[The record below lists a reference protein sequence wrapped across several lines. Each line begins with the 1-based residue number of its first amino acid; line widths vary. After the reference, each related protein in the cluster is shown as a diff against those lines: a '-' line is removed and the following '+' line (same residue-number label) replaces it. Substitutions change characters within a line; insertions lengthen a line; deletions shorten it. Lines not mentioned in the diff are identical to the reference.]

1 MIWADRTREEI
12 KTRFAAEI
20 ASKKPLIIRDEKTL
34 SGRVHVGPL
43 RGILIHGLIAQVL
56 QEEGI
61 ATKFLFELN
70 EFDPM
75 DGLPVYVDEKT
86 YRPHMGKPL
95 YTVPASEPGHAN
107 YAMVFGD
114 ELKEVV
120 DLLKLPIEFYTLRPL
135 YIDGKFNGVI
145 REALDYAAEIRAI
158 YKDVSGGGKPDDWY
172 PLSVICEE
180 CGKIGTTQGT
190 GWDGEKVTYEC
201 KKQYVAWAE
210 GCGHKGTVSP
220 FDGLAKL
227 PWKVEWPAKWKV
239 MNVNI
244 EGAGKDHSAAGGS
257 RAIGARIS
265 EEVFHYPNPFD
276 IPYEFFNIGG
286 KKMSASKGLGAS
298 AKEVSD
304 LLPPMLLKLLMIRTI
319 PNRPIDFDPEGK
331 TIPNLFDEYD
341 RLADHYFKR
350 HKEPEEDFARTFKL
364 THLEFPPEASLSAVA
379 SAGAEA
385 KGDPKKE
392 PEDVWQMR
400 FSTLSFVI
408 QMPHLDLIDE
418 AEKLKK
424 DALEGSRGAPL
435 GRPMEGKLTPAEV
448 EALKERAS
456 YVKQWIETLAPEEEK
471 FTILKDPPKDLVLD
485 PEQRAALTKLAEA
498 FADPSLPWEGK
509 EIHERIHAVK
519 EEMGISPKKLFEP
532 IYQIF
537 LGRKSGPQ
545 VGWFL
550 STFDRNAAVSRLPHI
565 RNY

>member
-1 MIWADRTREEI
+1 MKCCNQQGRTKTSVLYNNYMIWADRIKGEIRERFATEI
-12 KTRFAAEI
+12 KE
-20 ASKKPLIIRDEKTL
+20 KQPLIIRDEKTL
-34 SGRVHVGPL
+34 SGRVHVGSL

-56 QEEGI
+56 EEEDI
-61 ATKFLFELN
+61 ESKFLFELN
-70 EFDPM
+70 DFDPM

-95 YTVPASEPGHAN
+95 YTVPASEPGHEN

-120 DLLKLPIEFYTLRPL
+120 DRLKLPIEFYTLRPL

-145 REALDYAAEIRAI
+145 REALDHAAEIRAI

-180 CGKIGTTQGT
+180 CGKIGTTQVT

-350 HKEPEEDFARTFKL
+350 HKEPDEDFARTFQL
-364 THLEFPPEASLSAVA
+364 THL
-379 SAGAEA
+379 
-385 KGDPKKE
+385 DPKKK
-392 PEDVWQMR
+392 PEDLWQMR
-400 FSTLSFVI
+400 FSILAFII
-408 QMPHLDLIDE
+408 QMPHLDLFLE
-418 AEKLKK
+418 AEKLK
-424 DALEGSRGAPL
+424 GSPL
-435 GRPMEGKLTPAEV
+435 NAAEK
-448 EALKERAS
+448 EALRERAL
-456 YVKQWIETLAPEEEK
+456 YVKQWIETLAPAEEK
-471 FTILKDPPKDLVLD
+471 FTILTEVPKDLILD
-485 PEQRAALTKLAEA
+485 QEQKTALTKLSEA
-498 FADPSLPWEGK
+498 LSDSSLPWGGK
-509 EIHERIHAVK
+509 AVHEKIHAVK
-519 EEMGISPKKLFEP
+519 EETGINPKKLFEP
-532 IYQIF
+532 LYQIF

-550 STFDRNAAVSRLPHI
+550 STFNREEVCKRLI
-565 RNY
+565 LVLK

>member
-1 MIWADRTREEI
+1 MIWADRIRDEI
-12 KTRFAAEI
+12 KECFAHEI
-20 ASKKPLIIRDEKTL
+20 KAKKPLTIRDEKTL
-34 SGRVHVGPL
+34 SGRVHVGSL

-56 QEEGI
+56 EEEDI
-61 ATKFLFELN
+61 ESKFLFELN
-70 EFDPM
+70 DFDPM

-95 YTVPASEPGHAN
+95 YTVPASEPGHEN

-120 DLLKLPIEFYTLRPL
+120 DRLKLPIEFYTLRPL

-145 REALDYAAEIRAI
+145 REALDHAAEIRAI

-180 CGKIGTTQGT
+180 CGKIGTTQVT

-350 HKEPEEDFARTFKL
+350 HKEPDEDFARTFQL
-364 THLEFPPEASLSAVA
+364 THL
-379 SAGAEA
+379 
-385 KGDPKKE
+385 DPKKK
-392 PEDVWQMR
+392 PEDLWQMR
-400 FSTLSFVI
+400 FSILAFII
-408 QMPHLDLIDE
+408 QMPHLDLFLE
-418 AEKLKK
+418 AEKLK
-424 DALEGSRGAPL
+424 GSPL
-435 GRPMEGKLTPAEV
+435 NAAEK
-448 EALKERAS
+448 EALRERAL
-456 YVKQWIETLAPEEEK
+456 YVKQWIETLAPAEEK
-471 FTILKDPPKDLVLD
+471 FTILTEVPKDLILD
-485 PEQRAALTKLAEA
+485 QEQKTALTKLSEA
-498 FADPSLPWEGK
+498 LSDSSLPWGGK
-509 EIHERIHAVK
+509 AVHEKIHAVK
-519 EEMGISPKKLFEP
+519 EETGINPKKLFEP
-532 IYQIF
+532 LYQIF

-550 STFDRNAAVSRLPHI
+550 STFNREEVCKRLI
-565 RNY
+565 LVLK

>member
-1 MIWADRTREEI
+1 MKCCNQQGRTKTSVLYNNYMIWADRIRDEI
-12 KTRFAAEI
+12 KECFAHEI
-20 ASKKPLIIRDEKTL
+20 KAKKPLTIRDEKTL
-34 SGRVHVGPL
+34 SGRVHVGSL

-56 QEEGI
+56 EEEDI
-61 ATKFLFELN
+61 ESKFLFELN
-70 EFDPM
+70 DFDPM

-95 YTVPASEPGHAN
+95 YTVPASEPGHEN

-120 DLLKLPIEFYTLRPL
+120 DRLKLPIEFYTLRPL

-145 REALDYAAEIRAI
+145 REALDHAAEIRAI

-180 CGKIGTTQGT
+180 CGKIGTTQVT

-350 HKEPEEDFARTFKL
+350 HKEPDEDFARTFQL
-364 THLEFPPEASLSAVA
+364 THL
-379 SAGAEA
+379 
-385 KGDPKKE
+385 DPKKK
-392 PEDVWQMR
+392 PEDLWQMR
-400 FSTLSFVI
+400 FSILAFII
-408 QMPHLDLIDE
+408 QMPHLDLFLE
-418 AEKLKK
+418 AEKLK
-424 DALEGSRGAPL
+424 GSPL
-435 GRPMEGKLTPAEV
+435 NAAEK
-448 EALKERAS
+448 EALRERAL
-456 YVKQWIETLAPEEEK
+456 YVKQWIETLAPAEEK
-471 FTILKDPPKDLVLD
+471 FTILTEVPKDLILD
-485 PEQRAALTKLAEA
+485 QEQKTALTKLSEA
-498 FADPSLPWEGK
+498 LSDSSLPWGGK
-509 EIHERIHAVK
+509 AVHEKIHAVK
-519 EEMGISPKKLFEP
+519 EETGINPKKLFEP
-532 IYQIF
+532 LYQIF

-550 STFDRNAAVSRLPHI
+550 STFNREEVCKRLI
-565 RNY
+565 LVLK